1 MSTLTLQYTHL
12 RERIL
17 LGSVSIKKEEYPFTA
32 FCIGYLLA
40 KTQAH
45 TELIFEFLEEIDNLA
60 KTKIFSQIVVKQMIQ
75 IF

>member
-17 LGSVSIKKEEYPFTA
+17 LGSVSIKKDEYPFAA

-40 KTQAH
+40 KTQVT
-45 TELIFEFLEEIDNLA
+45 TELIF
-60 KTKIFSQIVVKQMIQ
+60 
-75 IF
+75 